1 MRWSGNTGGMT
12 MTTTTRSATASSM
25 GHAVPARGSLLAVA
39 ASPGN
44 VRRLFSPRSGIAP
57 KALLAVGISY
67 LFLPIDLIP
76 DRLPWIGHLD
86 EMGVLLLG
94 FAGGLLLSVPSAA
107 HSGFRSSG
115 LLAKWTQRLAWRTM
129 RLGVAGLLGRFT
141 LRLMLGRWPDPDELA
156 AFCDGFDANAHG
168 LPPLLRA
175 AAYVPAAR
183 TLLNRAM
190 LLSTQRSG
198 SSARLGAAQ
207 MMGDPMTLWRGPRV
221 RFLHLEKTAGSSLVN
236 ALTAQFHPLQIDP
249 DPDRNTPPHERQ
261 PFPEATARAQAAAAL
276 VWGHYDLPSLRRLD
290 HQAGQ
295 AGAPCFTL
303 CVFREPQQRIL
314 SLYYYWRA
322 NQEDQAP
329 TVRCAR
335 ENGLLA
341 FLRTRDP
348 LILNYID
355 NLYVRRLTG
364 SYVARD
370 GDRLAEQPEQAL
382 RDALAAVDSLDLVG
396 LSDRLDETL
405 SRLGAR
411 TGFVPPLHTP
421 RVNVLARSE
430 GNAFLPYRP
439 TVREPVTAEI
449 EAELDR
455 LTRLDQLVYR
465 HARQMFGPDHRQ
477 PASAHSTA
485 KA

>member
-1 MRWSGNTGGMT
+1 
-12 MTTTTRSATASSM
+12 MTTRTRSAVASLPEPATAS
-25 GHAVPARGSLLAVA
+25 GRRALLAA
-39 ASPGN
+39 AVSPQN
-44 VRRLFSPRSGIAP
+44 VCRLFGLRSGVAP
-57 KALLAVGISY
+57 KAVLAAGIGY

-86 EMGVLLLG
+86 EVGFLLLG
-94 FAGGLLLSVPSAA
+94 FMGGLLLSLPRTGRAGVRPT
-107 HSGFRSSG
+107 G
-115 LLAKWTQRLAWRTM
+115 LLAKWTQRLAWRAM
-129 RLGVAGLLGRFT
+129 RLGVSGLLGRFA

-198 SSARLGAAQ
+198 TSGRLGAAQ
-207 MMGDPMTLWRGPRV
+207 MMGDPMTLWRGPPV

-249 DPDRNTPPHERQ
+249 DPDRNTPPHERR
-261 PFPEATARAQAAAAL
+261 PFPDATASAQAGAAL

-290 HQAGQ
+290 GDT
-295 AGAPCFTL
+295 PCFTL
-303 CVFREPQQRIL
+303 CVFREPRARIL

-322 NQEDQAP
+322 NQEDPAP

-348 LILNYID
+348 LILNYVD

-364 SYVARD
+364 SYASPG
-370 GDRLAEQPEQAL
+370 GDRLAEEPDEAL
-382 RDALAAVDSLDLVG
+382 RDALRAVDTLDLLG

-405 SRLGAR
+405 QRLGAL
-411 TGFVPPLHTP
+411 TGFTPPLHTP

-439 TVREPVTAEI
+439 TAREPVTAEI

-455 LTRLDQLVYR
+455 LTRFDQVVYG
-465 HARQMFGPDHRQ
+465 HVRQRFGQEDGLPPPV
-477 PASAHSTA
+477 PAYSTA
-485 KA
+485 KAWVRTSRA